1 MARPHN
7 RSLPL
12 NIKGNRDHLFVRVL
26 TEARSQAI
34 KNAREWPIAVAVSIA
49 AGMAAS
55 MKRDAMILADRE
67 PYINVIVPTIM
78 PSVVRRDRSRAI
90 ARPKSPIWAMPSSVN
105 HTLPGFK

>member
-34 KNAREWPIAVAVSIA
+34 KNAREWPIAVPNGGGYLANIKLRAVFRYIGVVTLAKLDSSFLDKVFSGTA
-49 AGMAAS
+49 MARWPVRS
-55 MKRDAMILADRE
+55 VLR
-67 PYINVIVPTIM
+67 VISPL
-78 PSVVRRDRSRAI
+78 RRRVI
-90 ARPKSPIWAMPSSVN
+90 
-105 HTLPGFK
+105 